1 MKKCCRPDIIILAG
15 VKIIYERKIAMNCE
29 KVGALLRQLRAERG
43 MTQQQVADKLMVSDK
58 AVSKWERGL
67 GCPDISIINEI
78 SALFGVDTES
88 ILSGELCAGERNGGN
103 MKKLA
108 FYVCP
113 ECGNILT
120 SSSGGDISCCGR
132 KLAALKADVQDKA
145 HGVTV
150 EPVEDEYYVTFAH
163 EMTKQH
169 YIMFAALVSMDRMNF
184 VRLYPEQDPAFRIS
198 RIGGGGTLYYYCSE
212 HGLKNIKI

>member
-1 MKKCCRPDIIILAG
+1 
-15 VKIIYERKIAMNCE
+15 MNCE
-29 KVGALLRQLRAERG
+29 KVGALLRQLRTERG

-88 ILSGELCAGERNGGN
+88 ILDGELCAGERNGGN

-120 SSSGGDISCCGR
+120 SSSGGEISCCGR
-132 KLAALKADVQDKA
+132 KLAALKADDGDEA
-145 HGVTV
+145 HTITV
-150 EPVEDEYYVTFAH
+150 EPVEDEYYVSFAH

-184 VRLYPEQDPAFRIS
+184 VRLYPEQEPAVRIS

-212 HGLKNIKI
+212 HGLKKAKI